1 MLPGMNPRKMQQM
14 MKRMGI
20 QQTEID
26 AKEVIIRC
34 EDKDIII
41 TNPNVAKVNMM
52 GQETFQVTGNIEE
65 KPVSAVPEIS
75 EEDIKTV
82 VEQANVGKGEAE
94 EALKR
99 HEGDIAAAILEL
111 KKE

>member
-1 MLPGMNPRKMQQM
+1 MNPRKMQQM
-14 MKRMGI
+14 MKKMGI
-20 QQTEID
+20 QQVELD

-41 TNPNVAKVNMM
+41 TNPNVSKVNMM

-65 KPVSAVPEIS
+65 RAASAVPEIN

-82 VEQANVGKGEAE
+82 MEQANVDKEKAQSALE
-94 EALKR
+94 ETK
-99 HEGDIAAAILEL
+99 GDIAEAIMKLQD
-111 KKE
+111 